1 MVIAQN
7 KWVLFVWGGVVSA
20 FFVTVVLTFVLGL
33 LFQMTLV
40 SNTFSGYIVGAEVFI
55 VGSVMER
62 QEGEALNSKQSKVIL
77 YLLVAVQS

>member
-1 MVIAQN
+1 M
-7 KWVLFVWGGVVSA
+7 VSA